1 MKFAVDL
8 IPVYNHLEE
17 RTVPRPAEVRDV
29 NNAFKVA
36 VYVKRIKLYCDK
48 TQVLE

>member
-8 IPVYNHLEE
+8 MPVYNNLEE
-17 RTVPRPAEVRDV
+17 PTVPRPAEVRDT

-36 VYVKRIKLYCDK
+36 VYVKRIKPYCDE